1 MLHSVSDPDPDANLN
16 PGPYFFLYSD
26 LNPDPDANDPD
37 PDPRGG
43 VQKQVKKFF
52 FIRLRK
58 TFFVFLPSV
67 LVNYFCLPCFLFL

>member
-26 LNPDPDANDPD
+26 LNPDRDANDPD

-52 FIRLRK
+52 FYKIK
-58 TFFVFLPSV
+58 ENFFCIFT
-67 LVNYFCLPCFLFL
+67 